1 MKASAEVEVGVMA
14 TLNKFIKTYEQRN
27 MEGVLALLVPDPDV
41 VVIGTGAD
49 EKRIG
54 LDEIKLQ
61 IQRDWFQS
69 DVATMEIL
77 KPMVSAAGKVAWITA
92 DIVFHVKAGGQDIH
106 MPSRLT
112 TVLEQR
118 GKKWLIAQWHV
129 SSPAASQKEGESF
142 PAQT

>member
-1 MKASAEVEVGVMA
+1 MKASAEIEAGVMD
-14 TLNKFIKTYEQRN
+14 TLNKFIKTYEQRD
-27 MEGVLALLVPDPDV
+27 MKGVLAFLVPDPDV
-41 VVIGTGAD
+41 IVMGTGAD

-61 IQRDWFQS
+61 IERDWFQS
-69 DVATMEIL
+69 DVTAIEIL
-77 KPMVSAAGKVAWITA
+77 KSMVSAAGKVAWMTA
-92 DIVFHVKAGGQDIH
+92 DVIFHIKAGGQEIH

-129 SSPAASQKEGESF
+129 SSPAAGQKEGESF
-142 PAQT
+142 PLQ

>member
-1 MKASAEVEVGVMA
+1 MKASAEIEAGVMA
-14 TLNKFIKTYEQRN
+14 TLNKFIKTYEQRD
-27 MEGVLALLVPDPDV
+27 MEGVLAFLAPDPDV
-41 VVIGTGAD
+41 AVIGTGID

-61 IQRDWFQS
+61 IERDWFQS

-92 DIVFHVKAGGQDIH
+92 DIIFHIKVGGQEIH
-106 MPSRLT
+106 MPSRFT

-129 SSPAASQKEGESF
+129 SSPAARQKEGESF
-142 PAQT
+142 PVQ